1 MSRAARGP
9 PVGSGPVTVWPQTP
23 WERSSSGPTSRR
35 TIVEAGGQGSRVEAT
50 GASAGLSNCIMDDAP
65 VRCAQS
71 RRFCTEPA
79 GGGMASRRQFL
90 GSCVAAALWPALGF
104 ARSTAAVQPPAG
116 PQPQR
121 LYKVIYDRRYSASS
135 AFAEWM
141 ERQGIPT
148 RSLDRGDV
156 TNVWFNDLALR
167 WRRSPAAIAG
177 MTAPEALFCLQ
188 ELARDH
194 GMRVTFS
201 ADHRLRSDGSIEH
214 RLRGAVIGPRDA
226 AAAKHEPAWV
236 ERMAELALRS
246 PRTRPVLAAEPL
258 VVLGNGS
265 ARHAPPPGSLVSW
278 VIAPLGPRARRL
290 ESAERI
296 PRA

>member
-1 MSRAARGP
+1 
-9 PVGSGPVTVWPQTP
+9 
-23 WERSSSGPTSRR
+23 
-35 TIVEAGGQGSRVEAT
+35 
-50 GASAGLSNCIMDDAP
+50 
-65 VRCAQS
+65 
-71 RRFCTEPA
+71 
-79 GGGMASRRQFL
+79 L

-104 ARSTAAVQPPAG
+104 ARSTAAPELAAEAP
-116 PQPQR
+116 PQR
-121 LYKVIYDRRYSASS
+121 FYKAIYDRRYSASN

-141 ERQGIPT
+141 QRQGVPT
-148 RSLDRGDV
+148 RSLDQGDV
-156 TNVWFNDLALR
+156 TGVWFNDLALR

-201 ADHRLRSDGSIEH
+201 ADHRLQSDGSIEH
-214 RLRGAVIGPRDA
+214 RLRGAAIGPRDA
-226 AAAKHEPAWV
+226 AAAKHEAAWA

-258 VVLGNGS
+258 VVRSGRS

-278 VIAPLGPRARRL
+278 VIAPLEPRAGL
-290 ESAERI
+290 ELSERI